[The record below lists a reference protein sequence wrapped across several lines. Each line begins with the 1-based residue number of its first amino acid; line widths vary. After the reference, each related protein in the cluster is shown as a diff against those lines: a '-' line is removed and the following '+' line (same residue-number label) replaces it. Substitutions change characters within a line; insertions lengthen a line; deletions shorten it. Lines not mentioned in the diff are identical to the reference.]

1 MSNTDK
7 TPNNDNDIDHEDE
20 KKKSINDITKELI
33 DQLKDSSSD
42 LFMTLPPD
50 EVIED
55 TQQKNNNKDMIE
67 HIRSFN
73 IKPKEVKTYL
83 DRFIINQMD
92 AKSTCNCHL

>member
-1 MSNTDK
+1 
-7 TPNNDNDIDHEDE
+7 
-20 KKKSINDITKELI
+20 
-33 DQLKDSSSD
+33 
-42 LFMTLPPD
+42 MTLPPD

-92 AKSTCNCHL
+92 AKKALAIAIVITITLLKKPLIIPHPVITLNKTL